1 MLYRLQ
7 RNNAVNMQDINLER
21 IVNLK
26 LIYQEEEKTGIY
38 EEPKIRKQSQWQSQL
53 Q

>member
-26 LIYQEEEKTGIY
+26 LIYQEEEKRIV
-38 EEPKIRKQSQWQSQL
+38 
-53 Q
+53 

>member
-26 LIYQEEEKTGIY
+26 LIYQEKKKTGIY
-38 EEPKIRKQSQWQSQL
+38 EEY
-53 Q
+53 

>member
-7 RNNAVNMQDINLER
+7 RNNTVSMQDINLER

-26 LIYQEEEKTGIY
+26 LIYQEEEEKRIV
-38 EEPKIRKQSQWQSQL
+38 
-53 Q
+53 

>member
-38 EEPKIRKQSQWQSQL
+38 EEY
-53 Q
+53 

>member
-7 RNNAVNMQDINLER
+7 RNNAVSMQDINLER

-26 LIYQEEEKTGIY
+26 LIYQEEEKRIV
-38 EEPKIRKQSQWQSQL
+38 
-53 Q
+53 

>member
-7 RNNAVNMQDINLER
+7 RNNAVSMQDINLER

-26 LIYQEEEKTGIY
+26 LIYQEEEK
-38 EEPKIRKQSQWQSQL
+38 E
-53 Q
+53 

>member
-7 RNNAVNMQDINLER
+7 RNNTVSMQDINLER

-26 LIYQEEEKTGIY
+26 LIYQEEEEKTGIY
-38 EEPKIRKQSQWQSQL
+38 EEY
-53 Q
+53 

>member
-7 RNNAVNMQDINLER
+7 RNNTVSMQDINLER

-26 LIYQEEEKTGIY
+26 LIYQEEEKQAFMKNTNSAY
-38 EEPKIRKQSQWQSQL
+38 SF
-53 Q
+53 

>member
-7 RNNAVNMQDINLER
+7 RNNTVSMQDINLER

-26 LIYQEEEKTGIY
+26 LIYQEEEKRIV
-38 EEPKIRKQSQWQSQL
+38 
-53 Q
+53 